1 MDFAGAHRPH
11 IAVLPTPGMGHLFP
25 LAELAKLLVS
35 RHHFTVTFI
44 TFAAADNR
52 ATKNFLSTLPAGI
65 TSVSLP
71 PVPLDDV
78 PEDATIE
85 TRMSIVTVRSL
96 PALRSILID
105 LRSSTNLVAFLAD
118 FFAAD
123 GFEIARELGI
133 FYYMF
138 VPTNLQFLTLML
150 ELPALDAAVKCP
162 FPELENPVRLPGCP
176 PIPGPDIL
184 TPLRDR
190 SNDCY
195 KWMLHHARLYRQA
208 QGILVNSFSA
218 IEPGAAKLLT
228 AEEEGRPPVYP
239 VGPLIQSRSA
249 ATAVASA
256 APCLKWLDEQPRGSV
271 LFVSFGS
278 GGTLTR
284 MQLGELA
291 LGLESSKHRF
301 LLVVR
306 SPSDKDSSS
315 TYFTAHSK
323 EDPLSYLPGGFLRRT
338 KDVGFVVPSWAPQVE
353 VLAHPATGGFLS
365 HCGWNSTLESVKQG
379 VPMIAWPLFA
389 EQTMNAVMLV
399 EEAKIAIRPKAGE
412 DGVFDREE
420 IARVVGELMEGEQGK
435 AMRNRVKGLKEAAEA
450 ALSEGGS
457 SYTKLNEVAAEWR
470 KDFGVSA

>member
-1 MDFAGAHRPH
+1 MDFAGAHRRH

-85 TRMSIVTVRSL
+85 TRMSIVTIRSL

-190 SNDCY
+190 SNDAY

-218 IEPGAAKLLT
+218 IEPGAAKLLA
-228 AEEEGRPPVYP
+228 AEEEGRPP
-239 VGPLIQSRSA
+239 SRSA

-256 APCLKWLDEQPRGSV
+256 APCLKWLDEQPQGSV

-278 GGTLTR
+278 
-284 MQLGELA
+284 
-291 LGLESSKHRF
+291 
-301 LLVVR
+301 VR

-338 KDVGFVVPSWAPQVE
+338 KDAGFVIPSWAPQVE

-412 DGVFDREE
+412 DGVIDREE

-435 AMRNRVKGLKEAAEA
+435 AMRNRVKELKEAAEA

-457 SYTKLNEVAAEWR
+457 SYTKLNEVAAKWK